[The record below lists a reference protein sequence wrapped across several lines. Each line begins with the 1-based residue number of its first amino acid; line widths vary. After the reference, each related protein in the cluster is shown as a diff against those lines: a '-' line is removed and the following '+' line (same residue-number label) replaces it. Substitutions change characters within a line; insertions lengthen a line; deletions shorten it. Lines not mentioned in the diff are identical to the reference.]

1 MMHCNQ
7 ANRTCPIYVGVGHHP
22 VGTPV
27 ANASFVRVDYAW
39 NVPLNVTTWLN
50 TTVSCCRSR
59 RRRTWASGASVAV
72 TALDMRPSQEV
83 YPSHPLM
90 KGVLW
95 IDEYSQPSFDMCY
108 LEILQQLN
116 GNLTA
121 ANMATY
127 LAPLAQTGGLH
138 TVAMDFQRQQL
149 WIANAAFPLTHAEM
163 NSSDAAFNRQFVR
176 IDLAPLFAQPP
187 PSIVSEGVATIE

>member
-1 MMHCNQ
+1 
-7 ANRTCPIYVGVGHHP
+7 
-22 VGTPV
+22 
-27 ANASFVRVDYAW
+27 
-39 NVPLNVTTWLN
+39 
-50 TTVSCCRSR
+50 
-59 RRRTWASGASVAV
+59 
-72 TALDMRPSQEV
+72 MRPSQEV